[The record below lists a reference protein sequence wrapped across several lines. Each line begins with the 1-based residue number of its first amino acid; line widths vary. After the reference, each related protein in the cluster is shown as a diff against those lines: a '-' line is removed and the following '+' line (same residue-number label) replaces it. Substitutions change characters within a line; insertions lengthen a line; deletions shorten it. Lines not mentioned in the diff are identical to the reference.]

1 MVECEK
7 VENSILEQRGCYFT
21 IRVLAFLIGE
31 IELGG
36 KKKRENWM
44 MCFQSLHSGF
54 HPLFLGPLWFV
65 IRHRQ
70 SH

>member
-31 IELGG
+31 IRIGG
-36 KKKRENWM
+36 KKKRERIGL
-44 MCFQSLHSGF
+44 CAFKVSTQVSILYF
-54 HPLFLGPLWFV
+54 
-65 IRHRQ
+65 
-70 SH
+70 